1 MIARGCAEIFVS
13 KNSELKCFAS
23 AGLGAK
29 PIAAGSAGLLST
41 SIKSH

>member
-13 KNSELKCFAS
+13 KNSEPKCFAS

-29 PIAAGSAGLLST
+29 HIAAGSAGLLST